1 MKSKTLLLVA
11 IALLSG
17 CSKSPPTGKEVSLQL
32 RRGDA
37 LGSGANLP
45 VPPRTSGINGAETG
59 LSGKL
64 VKITDEWVV
73 IDTNDI
79 PAARIWIPKG
89 NILLIEYRT
98 K

>member
-1 MKSKTLLLVA
+1 MKPRILLLIVTA
-11 IALLSG
+11 FLAG
-17 CSKSPPTGKEVSLQL
+17 CEKSPPIGKEVSLQL

-45 VPPRTSGINGAETG
+45 VPPRTGGINGAETG
-59 LSGKL
+59 ISGKL
-64 VKITDEWVV
+64 VQITDEWVV
-73 IDTNDI
+73 VDTNGMN
-79 PAARIWIPKG
+79 AARIWIPKI